1 MSLGSEPAW
10 AAPLGVARVLSV
22 RAVPPLGCECL
33 RVLLRSLRSKTM
45 RMMMMRR
52 KMTQP
57 APMAAKR
64 AGLEPKI
71 PSTEPGLLSWFL
83 VPERKKEQTL

>member
-1 MSLGSEPAW
+1 
-10 AAPLGVARVLSV
+10 
-22 RAVPPLGCECL
+22 
-33 RVLLRSLRSKTM
+33 M

-71 PSTEPGLLSWFL
+71 PSTEPGLLSWLLVSERGKKKRHYEWCTLVFL
-83 VPERKKEQTL
+83 FHRELSLRMMLATHALIISV

>member
-1 MSLGSEPAW
+1 
-10 AAPLGVARVLSV
+10 
-22 RAVPPLGCECL
+22 
-33 RVLLRSLRSKTM
+33 M

-83 VPERKKEQTL
+83 VSERDKERRYEWRTLVFLFHCNLSLKIMLATHTPDYQCLESLSFV

>member
-1 MSLGSEPAW
+1 MSLGSEPDW
-10 AAPLGVARVLSV
+10 VAPLGVARVLSD
-22 RAVPPLGCECL
+22 REVPPLGCECL
-33 RVLLRSLRSKTM
+33 RVLLRSLRRRTM

-71 PSTEPGLLSWFL
+71 PSTEPELLSWFL
-83 VPERKKEQTL
+83 VPRRERKTL